1 MKKRIFSLVLVL
13 ALVLSMVP
21 AVSAA
26 ELSSSVLIPAQ
37 YEDARSFSGGYAAVK
52 KDGKW
57 GYIDETGKVVV
68 DFQYVWAGYFS
79 GGVAVVGMLEEYKE
93 QTFCVYH
100 LIDAKGMDV
109 VLENPLGEYYSSNL
123 GYDFYPN
130 CCWYYDGMDTS
141 YDDSH
146 YICYN
151 GVVIVNSVPYTTD
164 GKQITLKESEKSKL
178 YEPTSMWGDYKEAY
192 EVFSAVGAAVDGL
205 IPMLAGYIG
214 QSSTSQYFLM
224 DLEGNIV
231 QSFEHIEWW
240 EGDGLI
246 VRHAPNDGLIL
257 ASILYEEVGE
267 GWGEW
272 YTRTGLLDQ
281 TTGEWVIQPEY
292 TNYWSL
298 FSGRFLVEDRIVLE
312 KDGYY
317 GALDSKG
324 NTVVPFQYTY
334 LTSMNCG
341 FMAAQKSDG
350 THVYLDEDGREYR
363 IGSINGG
370 IGNIVAASTF
380 GDNGIAAV
388 MDAEGN
394 TYCISSRPVED
405 VLPAV
410 QNSDQLEP
418 TLFFPDY
425 VEGEPYSGTVYSPT
439 DIVVYAENG
448 LYGFKKLDVELIV
461 NPFSDVKKGQWFY
474 DYVLDMAD
482 RGIINGYDDGT
493 FRPNETLRRCEM
505 VQMLYK
511 MAGSPAVSG
520 KASFTDLEA
529 QWYQDAI
536 AWAEEN
542 HIVDGMGNGKF
553 DPNGPVTRQ
562 QLVTML
568 YRLSEAEK
576 VNYDLS
582 SGGFADVSDVH
593 AWALDAVK
601 WAVSE
606 GILNGTTLE
615 GKTGL
620 YLAPANE
627 ATRAQ
632 AAKILS
638 LYD

>member
-21 AVSAA
+21 AASAA
-26 ELSSSVLIPAQ
+26 EMSSSVLIPAQ

-68 DFQYVWAGYFS
+68 DFQYFWAGYFA
-79 GGVAVVGMLEEYKE
+79 GGVAAVAVLEEYE
-93 QTFCVYH
+93 ESTYCVFH
-100 LIDAKGMDV
+100 LIDTNGMDV
-109 VLENPLGEYYSSNL
+109 VLTDSQGEDLHSNL

-130 CCWYYDGMDTS
+130 YWWYYDGLDTS
-141 YDDSH
+141 DWDSH
-146 YICYN
+146 NICYN
-151 GVVIVNSVPYTTD
+151 GVVIVNSTPYTPD
-164 GKQITLKESEKSKL
+164 GKEITLKESERSKL
-178 YEPTSMWGDYKEAY
+178 YVPMWGVHENPYDY
-192 EVFSAVGAAVDGL
+192 FSAVGAAVDGL

-214 QSSTSQYFLM
+214 QAASCQYFLM

-231 QSFEHIEWW
+231 QTFDHIEWE
-240 EGDGLI
+240 EGDGII

-257 ASILYEEVGE
+257 ASILYEEVEE

-272 YTRTGLLDQ
+272 YTHTGLLDQ
-281 TTGEWVIQPEY
+281 ATGEWAIQPEY
-292 TNYWSL
+292 TDYWYL
-298 FSGRFLVEDRIVLE
+298 HNGRFIVEDRIVLK

-334 LTSMNCG
+334 LTTMNCG

-350 THVYLDEDGREYR
+350 TYVYLDEDGREYR
-363 IGSINGG
+363 IGGINGG
-370 IGNIVAASTF
+370 IANIVAASTF

-388 MDAEGN
+388 MDADGN

-410 QNSDQLEP
+410 QNSDQLES

-425 VEGEPYSGTVYSPT
+425 EEGEAYSGTVYSPS
-439 DIVVYAENG
+439 DIVVYVENG

-536 AWAEEN
+536 AWAEQN
-542 HIVDGMGNGKF
+542 KIVDGMGNGKF

-562 QLVTML
+562 QLVAML
-568 YRLSEAEK
+568 YRMSDAGTVDYNLDSK
-576 VNYDLS
+576 T
-582 SGGFADVSDVH
+582 FADVGDVH
-593 AWALDAVK
+593 AWAMDAMC
-601 WAVSE
+601 WAVSQ

>member
-26 ELSSSVLIPAQ
+26 ELSSSVLIHAQ
-37 YEDARSFSGGYAAVK
+37 YEDAKNFSGGYAAVK

-79 GGVAVVGMLEEYKE
+79 GGVAVVGMLEEHEE
-93 QTFCVYH
+93 QTYCVFH

-109 VLENPLGEYYSSNL
+109 VLSRSQGESLFSDL

-130 CCWYYDGMDTS
+130 YWWYYDGLDTS
-141 YDDSH
+141 SWDSH

-151 GVVIVNSVPYTTD
+151 GVVIANSIPYTPD
-164 GKQITLKESEKSKL
+164 GKEITLKESEKSKL
-178 YEPTSMWGDYKEAY
+178 YVPTWGEY
-192 EVFSAVGAAVDGL
+192 ENPYDAFTAVGAAVDGL
-205 IPMLAGYIG
+205 IPILAGYVG
-214 QSSTSQYFLM
+214 QAASCQYFLM
-224 DLEGNIV
+224 DLEGNVV
-231 QSFEHIEWW
+231 QTFDHIEW
-240 EGDGLI
+240 ESGDGII

-257 ASILYEEVGE
+257 ASILYEEVE
-267 GWGEW
+267 ESWGEW

-281 TTGEWVIQPEY
+281 ATGEWAIQPEY
-292 TNYWSL
+292 TDYWYQ
-298 FSGRFLVEDRIVLE
+298 FNGRFIVEDRIVLK

-324 NTVVPFQYTY
+324 NTIVPFQYTY
-334 LTSMNCG
+334 LTIMNCG
-341 FMAAQKSDG
+341 YMAAQKQDG
-350 THVYLDEDGREYR
+350 THVYLDEEGREYR
-363 IGSINGG
+363 IGGINGG
-370 IGNIVAASTF
+370 IANIVAASTF

-388 MDAEGN
+388 MDADGN
-394 TYCISSRPVED
+394 TYCISSRPVDD

-425 VEGEPYSGTVYSPT
+425 EEGKAYSGTIYNPT
-439 DIVVYAENG
+439 DIVVYVENG
-448 LYGFKKLDVELIV
+448 LYGFKKLYIELIV

-474 DYVLDMAD
+474 DYVLDMVD
-482 RGIINGYDDGT
+482 RGIINGYEDGT
-493 FRPNETLRRCEM
+493 FRPDETLRRCEM

-520 KASFTDLEA
+520 KASFTDLTE
-529 QWYQDAI
+529 QWYLNAI
-536 AWAEEN
+536 TWAEQN
-542 HIVDGMGNGKF
+542 KVVNGMGNGKF

-562 QLVTML
+562 QLVVML
-568 YRLSEAEK
+568 YRLANAEK
-576 VNYDLS
+576 VDYKLDS
-582 SGGFADVSDVH
+582 KTFADVNDVH
-593 AWALDAVK
+593 SWAIDAMC
-601 WAVSE
+601 WAVSQ
-606 GILNGTTLE
+606 GIINGTPLK

-620 YLAPANE
+620 YLVPLDN

-632 AAKILS
+632 TAKILS
-638 LYD
+638 VY